1 MTKPEISRR
10 VWMGLAI
17 VCMVGLLIGAILSIR
32 GQEKEWVG
40 RRLEAADQALTEE
53 RLIEGIL
60 TSAKTPTPSLL
71 SPYSQEPV
79 LGFRAWR
86 DTERGPGQDPFRDAE
101 QQALLPLNIVTP
113 NGHTYAIDTRK
124 IKSQQFDPITWIH
137 PRDAEFILGTTTLAR
152 TRDAPTQQPP
162 AGPIHEHEITLREG
176 DTISVLGT
184 PSYDPTLGGDTIGGE
199 NVMIFRGKKADWLSQ
214 SQAPSQDTQPTRYAG
229 LALMALSALTLIFL
243 LARLIIGRLRAK
255 RNPTTDSTH

>member
-40 RRLEAADQALTEE
+40 RRLEAAEKALTEE

-60 TSAKTPTPSLL
+60 TSAKTPTPSSLL

-101 QQALLPLNIVTP
+101 QQALLPRTLSPPTATP
-113 NGHTYAIDTRK
+113 
-124 IKSQQFDPITWIH
+124 
-137 PRDAEFILGTTTLAR
+137 
-152 TRDAPTQQPP
+152 
-162 AGPIHEHEITLREG
+162 
-176 DTISVLGT
+176 T
-184 PSYDPTLGGDTIGGE
+184 PSTP
-199 NVMIFRGKKADWLSQ
+199 
-214 SQAPSQDTQPTRYAG
+214 
-229 LALMALSALTLIFL
+229 
-243 LARLIIGRLRAK
+243 AK
-255 RNPTTDSTH
+255 